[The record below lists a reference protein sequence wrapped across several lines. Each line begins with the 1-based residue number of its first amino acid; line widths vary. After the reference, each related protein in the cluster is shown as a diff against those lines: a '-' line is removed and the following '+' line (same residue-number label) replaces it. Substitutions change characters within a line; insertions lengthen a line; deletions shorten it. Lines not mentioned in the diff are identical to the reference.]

1 MDKKIMEEIDKFLKS
16 VEGRTEDPNSKNPLT
31 QDEMSKLAKLRI
43 SGILD
48 EYMDQCDED
57 IDAAEKAKS
66 KISTIKIT
74 RDIRRVDGREY

>member
-1 MDKKIMEEIDKFLKS
+1 MNEATMIELREFFRS

-57 IDAAEKAKS
+57 IDAARKAKS
-66 KISTIKIT
+66 KN
-74 RDIRRVDGREY
+74 